1 MKAYS
6 EYKAMNLPWL
16 KAIPA
21 HWEIRRNKNVFTE
34 MKEEVGE
41 HSSEYTLLSLTLNGI
56 IPRDMDAGGK
66 FPSDFGKY
74 KVVKKGYMAF
84 CLFDVDETPR
94 TVGIIY

>member
-41 HSSEYTLLSLTLNGI
+41 HSSEYTLLSLTLKRKSSDKRI
-56 IPRDMDAGGK
+56 V
-66 FPSDFGKY
+66 FPF
-74 KVVKKGYMAF
+74 F
-84 CLFDVDETPR
+84 
-94 TVGIIY
+94 IYIVSI